1 MWLKISS
8 TLKFVTL
15 KLIYGKRLSLLM
27 KRVKDVMNVPVFQV
41 EANTTL
47 QETCKLM
54 MEKGV
59 GSVVVTDKGVPRG
72 IFTDRDAVKAI
83 ANGASALD
91 ELRTVATMG
100 DLVTVDEDLEITKA
114 AKLMSDRKIR
124 HLPVKN
130 KEGEI
135 VGMVSVT
142 DLSAELKE

>member
-1 MWLKISS
+1 
-8 TLKFVTL
+8 
-15 KLIYGKRLSLLM
+15 M

>member
-1 MWLKISS
+1 MRLKISS